1 MTAMTVRYRN
11 TRRGAPGFVD
21 AWTAVGG
28 TAAIVTEAT
37 VRDAILAWVGRATA
51 VAGPQPR
58 FDFFEGARRWP
69 DCGVATAAQADA
81 AVVQA
86 TAAIAQT
93 GSVVVTSDANRGR
106 ALSLLTPRALFVIDE
121 ADIVDTPGDVLR
133 NRQRWWPDGPPSQ
146 IVFVTGPSRSADI
159 EMTLT
164 VGVHGPG
171 AVHALIV
178 TSGEHA
184 GD

>member
-1 MTAMTVRYRN
+1 MTTMEVRYR
-11 TRRGAPGFVD
+11 TVRRGAEGFRE

-28 TAAIVTEAT
+28 TIAFVAEEALI
-37 VRDAILAWVGRATA
+37 DSIGAWCDGAPV

-58 FDFFEGARRWP
+58 FDALVAAMRWP
-69 DCGVATAAQADA
+69 ACGVAAVADA
-81 AVVQA
+81 AVAVVQA
-86 TAAIAQT
+86 TAAVAQT
-93 GSVVVTSDANRGR
+93 GSVVVSSAANGGR
-106 ALSLLTPRALFVIDE
+106 ALSLLAPRALFVIDE
-121 ADIVDTPGDVLR
+121 ADIVDTPAGVLR
-133 NRQRWWPDGPPSQ
+133 NRSRWWPDGPPSQ

-178 TSGEHA
+178 RPPELS
-184 GD
+184 